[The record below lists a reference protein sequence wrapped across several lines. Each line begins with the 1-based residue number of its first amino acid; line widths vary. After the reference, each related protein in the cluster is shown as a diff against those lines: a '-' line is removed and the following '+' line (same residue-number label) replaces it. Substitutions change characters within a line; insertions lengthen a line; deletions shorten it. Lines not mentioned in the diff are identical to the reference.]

1 MSANKVVMKIVS
13 ISFSIL
19 VVIVVVFGLYKV
31 GQMAYDFGYRVFT
44 EEAIDTPEE
53 AEDKVVQITSD
64 MGAGEIGDLL
74 EKKGLIR
81 DSNLFFLQFKLSA
94 YSDRIKS
101 GTYTLSTS
109 MTAEEMMRV
118 MAAEEIEDT
127 ETEEL
132 EEVQQEDTENK
143 VEETETED
151 TESDE
156 TMSEEAEE

>member
-19 VVIVVVFGLYKV
+19 VVILVIFGLYKA

-44 EEAIDTPEE
+44 EEAIDPPGEG
-53 AEDKVVQITSD
+53 EDKVVQITSG

-81 DSNLFFLQFKLSA
+81 DSNLFFLQFKLSV
-94 YSDRIKS
+94 YSDKIKT

-118 MAAEEIEDT
+118 MAAEEVEDT

-132 EEVQQEDTENK
+132 EEIPQEDTESK
-143 VEETETED
+143 EETETEEN
-151 TESDE
+151 ESDE